1 MPIENLDPG
10 ARPFVR
16 FGLIALS
23 TLSSTTGTA
32 HVTTAVVWP
41 LSTLTLDT
49 VGHVLNTG
57 RDVSE
62 NTHYMIEIISA
73 KYADVF

>member
-1 MPIENLDPG
+1 MS
-10 ARPFVR
+10 

-23 TLSSTTGTA
+23 TLSSTTGTS
-32 HVTTAVVWP
+32 HLTTALVWP
-41 LSTLTLDT
+41 LSTFTLGT
-49 VGHVLNTG
+49 VGHVLNSG

-73 KYADVF
+73 KYAGIF